1 MRDLIFALGV
11 LAAAEGLLLA
21 LAPGV
26 LGEAL
31 EKLRSMPVDRLR
43 MTGLASAAAGVGLL
57 WFARSMGG

>member
-26 LGEAL
+26 LGEGPQQAEL
-31 EKLRSMPVDRLR
+31 GAGELHQLPVHLDL
-43 MTGLASAAAGVGLL
+43 VG
-57 WFARSMGG
+57 